1 VLNPA
6 NNIYEIKVNSV
17 SAGGRVPET
26 PVPDV
31 VRRAVEPP
39 IRLQT
44 DKLADGVWL
53 LAGGT
58 HNSVAVE
65 FRDFVAVIEAPLNEA
80 RSLAVIEEVNKL
92 VPNKLDCY
100 LVNTHHHFDHA
111 GGLRTY
117 LARGTTIVT
126 HESNR
131 DYYLRILF
139 HPGGWTLQ
147 PDRLATYH
155 PMLMVS
161 RRPY

>member
-6 NNIYEIKVNSV
+6 HNIYEIKVNSV
-17 SAGGRVPET
+17 NANMNVPEI

-31 VRRAVEPP
+31 VRQAVEPP
-39 IRLQT
+39 MRVQA

-65 FRDFVAVIEAPLNEA
+65 FRDFVAVVEAPLNEA

-92 VPNKLDCY
+92 IPDKPIRY

-117 LARGTTIVT
+117 LAR
-126 HESNR
+126 EPPS
-131 DYYLRILF
+131 
-139 HPGGWTLQ
+139 
-147 PDRLATYH
+147 
-155 PMLMVS
+155 
-161 RRPY
+161 